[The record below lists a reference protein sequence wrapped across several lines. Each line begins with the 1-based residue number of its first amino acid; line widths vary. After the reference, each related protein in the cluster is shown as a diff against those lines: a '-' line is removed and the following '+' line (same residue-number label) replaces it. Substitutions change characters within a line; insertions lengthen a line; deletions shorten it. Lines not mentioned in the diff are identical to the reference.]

1 MNEVDNIDVKVSDY
15 YGYVTIN
22 NLRLAYGDKIIYDGF
37 SHTFVGEKVHVIL
50 GKSGCGKTSLL
61 NAIANFVASEGSIDC
76 GKLSYV
82 FQQPRLANTTVF
94 NNVEM
99 VLLKILPFKE
109 LRANIVQNYLNLTEI
124 GHLSNSLV
132 SKLSGGEQQRVSLA
146 RAFAFP
152 CDVLLMDEPFK
163 SLDLGIR
170 KTLYKTLDNLLTQTP
185 RTTILV
191 THDVDEAL
199 ALADNLYILHDS
211 PCKLTQICKI
221 ETARSQRDLYSED
234 MLALRKQLEQLL

>member
-1 MNEVDNIDVKVSDY
+1 MTTPTNAQMHNLACDVTVQNLCLSYGEKNIY
-15 YGYVTIN
+15 N
-22 NLRLAYGDKIIYDGF
+22 QF
-37 SHTFVGEKVHVIL
+37 FHTFQANKLHVIL

-61 NAIANFVASEGSIDC
+61 NAIAGFVPYNGTIDC

-94 NNVEM
+94 NNVQM
-99 VLLKILPFKE
+99 VLLNVVKDKTQ
-109 LRANIVQNYLNLTEI
+109 RDTMVQQYLDFAEI
-124 GHLSNSLV
+124 GHLAKSNV
-132 SKLSGGEQQRVSLA
+132 TKLSGGEQQRVSLA

-152 CDVLLMDEPFK
+152 SQVLLLDEPFK

-170 KTLYKTLDNLLTQTP
+170 KTLYTTLNNLLQKDS

-199 ALADNLYILHDS
+199 ALADTIYLLNDT
-211 PCKLTQICKI
+211 PCTLTTVCDISCPRQN
-221 ETARSQRDLYSED
+221 RDLYSPD
-234 MLALRKQLEQLL
+234 MLDLRKQLESLL

>member
-1 MNEVDNIDVKVSDY
+1 MTKQTNANMHTCASDVKVHNLTLT
-15 YGYVTIN
+15 YGTNV
-22 NLRLAYGDKIIYDGF
+22 IYNDF
-37 SHTFVGEKVHVIL
+37 SHTFEGSKVHVIL

-61 NAIANFVASEGSIDC
+61 NAIASLVPFDGQIEC

-82 FQQPRLANTTVF
+82 FQQPRLAHTTVF

-99 VLLKILPFKE
+99 VLLAEIADKQE
-109 LRANIVQNYLNLTEI
+109 RVQTVQTYLDFAEI
-124 GHLSNSLV
+124 SHLAEKQV
-132 SKLSGGEQQRVSLA
+132 AKLSGGEQQRVSLA

-152 CDVLLMDEPFK
+152 SQVLLMDEPFK

-170 KTLYKTLDNLLTQTP
+170 KTLYKTLDNLLCQHQ

-199 ALADNLYILHDS
+199 ALADTIYVLQDKPCNLAEV
-211 PCKLTQICKI
+211 CQID
-221 ETARSQRDLYSED
+221 TPRNSRDLYSQD
-234 MLALRKQLEQLL
+234 MLTLRKQLESLL

>member
-1 MNEVDNIDVKVSDY
+1 MTNLSNVQTSNISD
-15 YGYVTIN
+15 VTIQ
-22 NLRLAYGDKIIYDGF
+22 NLRLSYGENIIYNDF
-37 SHTFVGEKVHVIL
+37 SHTFQANKLHVIL

-61 NAIANFVASEGSIDC
+61 NAIAGFVSNNGTIDC
-76 GKLSYV
+76 GKISYV

-99 VLLKILPFKE
+99 VLLNQIKDKTQ
-109 LRANIVQNYLNLTEI
+109 RNKTVQQYLDFAEI
-124 GHLSNSLV
+124 GHLANSNV
-132 SKLSGGEQQRVSLA
+132 TKLSGGEQQRVSLA

-152 CDVLLMDEPFK
+152 SQVLLLDEPFK

-170 KTLYKTLDNLLTQTP
+170 KTLYATLNNLLQTNA

-199 ALADNLYILHDS
+199 ALADTIYLLHDT
-211 PCKLTQICKI
+211 PCQLTTVCNIP
-221 ETARSQRDLYSED
+221 TARQNRDLYSPD
-234 MLALRKQLEQLL
+234 MLALRKQLESLL

>member
-1 MNEVDNIDVKVSDY
+1 MTNSTNAHISTFACDVTVQ
-15 YGYVTIN
+15 
-22 NLRLAYGDKIIYDGF
+22 NLNLSYGDKTIYNDF
-37 SHTFVGEKVHVIL
+37 SHTFNGGNVHAIL

-61 NAIANFVASEGSIDC
+61 NAIAGFVPFDGTIHC

-82 FQQPRLANTTVF
+82 FQQPRLADTTVF

-99 VLLKILPFKE
+99 VLQKIVKDKTQ
-109 LRANIVQNYLNLTEI
+109 RANITQQYLNTAEI
-124 GHLSNSLV
+124 GHLTSTNV
-132 SKLSGGEQQRVSLA
+132 TKLSGGEQQRVSLA

-152 CDVLLMDEPFK
+152 SQVLLLDEPFK

-170 KTLYKTLDNLLTQTP
+170 KTLYTTLDNLLKTNP

-199 ALADNLYILHDS
+199 ALADTVYLLHDA
-211 PCKLTQICKI
+211 PCKLTTICNI
-221 ETARSQRDLYSED
+221 DVDRNNRDLYSTD
-234 MLALRKQLEQLL
+234 MLALRKQLEALL